1 MFLEDIE
8 IFEEK
13 QSDGGSDEVILDTL
27 SLESDLTAADELGI
41 CSCKNVLHC
50 VDGDQ
55 WWARTKVRKL
65 RQTLKAVRSVVRS
78 LIFLSISWSRGMRL
92 LSQDISLMLRTSWV
106 VIIIMGDTVPG

>member
-50 VDGDQ
+50 VDVD
-55 WWARTKVRKL
+55 
-65 RQTLKAVRSVVRS
+65 
-78 LIFLSISWSRGMRL
+78 IFLTCCFFFIFPNFSLGAQSLTSEQDQGQNATETSERETPGSAVAALRMRRVRA
-92 LSQDISLMLRTSWV
+92 QTDP
-106 VIIIMGDTVPG
+106 TVP